1 MYHYVENILKK
12 VNLINKNMKI
22 DFITLSNIIFKDKNN
37 YKLVTDEEKES
48 NFFILNR
55 KFAFKF
61 LKQAQ
66 FFNNKNIN
74 KSSSM
79 DLWYQ
84 FFYNTTNGTPAWW
97 WLTKTNKKT
106 KSDISNTDLKM
117 VKQYHELTNNDIK
130 FLSIYFK
137 DYLKNEIKRIKKF
150 SN

>member
-1 MYHYVENILKK
+1 
-12 VNLINKNMKI
+12 MKI

-61 LKQAQ
+61 LKQAH
-66 FFNNKNIN
+66 FFNNKTIN

-97 WLTKTNKKT
+97 WLTKNNKKA
-106 KSDISNTDLKM
+106 KSDISNSDLKM
-117 VKQYHELTNNDIK
+117 IKEYYELTEKDMK
-130 FLSIYFK
+130 FILSYFK
-137 DYLKNEIKRIKKF
+137 DNLKTEIKRINKF